1 MIKGTIAIKN
11 SLSNLLKIIIASIL
25 SIPFYITFCF
35 AVKTK
40 QEIAFTGLSFPKVI
54 HFSNFIEA
62 IEISDFFL
70 SLKNSLLTT
79 IPAIFILTLICSM
92 AAYIIA
98 RRNTKFYNIL
108 YFLFIGT
115 ILIPF
120 QTLMLP
126 IYTNLKNLHL
136 LNTLTGYTLTRI
148 GFLIPYSILILTG
161 FVKTIPK
168 DLEEAASIDGAGRY
182 AIFFNIIIPLMKPI
196 IVTTIIINS
205 LYMWN
210 DFQTAI
216 LILQKAAVRTL
227 PLTQFFFFSENSIQ
241 LNLAF
246 ALFSLSM
253 IPILILYFI
262 FQRYITDGIL
272 AGAVKG

>member
-1 MIKGTIAIKN
+1 MIKGQYSFRKISLNIFKIVIAC
-11 SLSNLLKIIIASIL
+11 LSAV
-25 SIPFYITFCF
+25 PFYITFCF

-40 QEIAFTGLSFPKVI
+40 QEIAFTGLAFPKVI
-54 HFSNFIEA
+54 HLSNFIEA
-62 IEISDFFL
+62 IEMSNFFL
-70 SLKNSLLTT
+70 ALKNSLLTT
-79 IPAIFILTLICSM
+79 IPAVFVLTLICSM

-98 RRNTKFYNIL
+98 RRNTKFYNIVYYL
-108 YFLFIGT
+108 FLGT

-126 IYTNLKNLHL
+126 IYTNLKTLHL
-136 LNTLTGYTLTRI
+136 LNTLTGYTLTRV

-161 FVKTIPK
+161 FVKTIPRE
-168 DLEEAASIDGAGRY
+168 LEEAASIDGAGKY
-182 AIFFNIIIPLMKPI
+182 SIFFRIIIPLMKPI
-196 IVTTIIINS
+196 IVTTIIINA

-216 LILQKAAVRTL
+216 LVLQKAAVRTL
-227 PLTQFFFFSENSIQ
+227 PLTQFYFFSENSIQ

-253 IPILILYFI
+253 IPILALYLI
-262 FQRYITDGIL
+262 FQRSITNGIM
-272 AGAVKG
+272 AGAIKG